1 MTKLE
6 GNGHPDDFDYTS
18 YWQKHILAYDIHTE
32 GQAHDSLYDWH
43 DAGQKHF
50 DLLTIPVHPPQPE
63 NPKWREA
70 HDLVWHL
77 TSETIMQKVS
87 KGTGILDE
95 RTLGTLWPEN
105 EGADAKENTFA
116 ELLRY
121 AALHFGQTRR
131 TDELKVRTCEKP
143 KVTVKRGLLEHPPVG
158 ELI

>member
-18 YWQKHILAYDIHTE
+18 YWQKHVLAFDIHTE

-50 DLLTIPVHPPQPE
+50 DLLTIPVHPPQPD

-87 KGTGILDE
+87 KGTGILNE

-121 AALHFGQTRR
+121 GALHFRQTRG
-131 TDELKVRTCEKP
+131 TEDLKVRTCEKP
-143 KVTVKRGLLEHPPVG
+143 KVTVKRGLLEHPPEG